1 VKLGN
6 TNRPTESIAILP
18 VEHLQ
23 TANGLRGHRHLRFCT
38 ALAKFMSWDN
48 SKQQHSGRV
57 TGCSARLGYSE
68 QLQQTPAGALAGSL
82 A

>member
-1 VKLGN
+1 
-6 TNRPTESIAILP
+6 
-18 VEHLQ
+18 
-23 TANGLRGHRHLRFCT
+23 LRGHRHLRFCT